1 METVCGSLD
10 LCFGEFE
17 GVFTKLKN
25 EVALMQARVE
35 SSEKEKSSVLAKNL
49 ELEKN
54 NDVLKSKNASYLK
67 RIDDLGRDQAKEKQR
82 VSDLQRANAVMEA
95 DAIKAIKAIKGDVV
109 KANAALKKAEEEK
122 IRLGFLVSAWGEAME
137 SATVKSVTEK
147 IRLGF
152 LVSAWEEAMES
163 ATVAWQKILSQKDA
177 ELMQLETAKDAELM
191 QLEIA
196 KNAELM
202 QLEIAK
208 KTAKKRLDRRIEFWR
223 KKTQTLQAR
232 NLNKLERLRT
242 SKKSIKS
249 LEKIC
254 KKSDDEIAVL
264 ERAREFFKKN
274 WQDCSRELQKQKKTL
289 NAVIATKEAVI
300 VTRED
305 QLQRVQGLYN
315 KMKEEDALKVKFVE
329 LVQVVD
335 RVVGRLRAARESD
348 SKEKDEALAS
358 ELLSYMDSVEGDVE
372 NVPDFEV
379 SSFESRPDAR
389 VASLGKIKEMLAQ
402 SGERIFGFVAK
413 ESAKAE
419 KKAAVEDK
427 KKDAL
432 EAKRQAKKERE
443 KEKKKEKKKERKKL
457 AIEMKKT
464 GNSLTYEHASLKPSG
479 NFVPIGSPGNINW
492 VREPTRG
499 QGTK

>member
-1 METVCGSLD
+1 
-10 LCFGEFE
+10 
-17 GVFTKLKN
+17 
-25 EVALMQARVE
+25 MQARVE
-35 SSEKEKSSVLAKNL
+35 SSEKEKRSVLAKNL
-49 ELEKN
+49 ELEEN
-54 NDVLKSKNASYLK
+54 NNVLKSQNASYLK
-67 RIDDLGRDQAKEKQR
+67 RIDDLGKEQAKEKQR
-82 VSDLQRANAVMEA
+82 VGDLQRANAVKEA
-95 DAIKAIKAIKGDVV
+95 DAIKAINAIKGDVV
-109 KANAALKKAEEEK
+109 KANAALKKAEDEK
-122 IRLGFLVSAWGEAME
+122 VRLGFLVSAWGEAME

-196 KNAELM
+196 K
-202 QLEIAK
+202 
-208 KTAKKRLDRRIEFWR
+208 KTAKKRLDRRIEFLR

-254 KKSDDEIAVL
+254 KKSDDENAVL

-305 QLQRVQGLYN
+305 QLQRVQGLYDQ
-315 KMKEEDALKVKFVE
+315 MKEEDALKVKFVE

-335 RVVGRLRAARESD
+335 RVVGRLRAARERD
-348 SKEKDEALAS
+348 SEEKDDALAS
-358 ELLSYMDSVEGDVE
+358 ELLSYMDSVEGDVK

-413 ESAKAE
+413 EAAKGD

-432 EAKRQAKKERE
+432 EAKKRAKRERE

>member
-35 SSEKEKSSVLAKNL
+35 SSEKEKRSVLAKNL
-49 ELEKN
+49 ELEEN
-54 NDVLKSKNASYLK
+54 NDVLKSQNASYLK
-67 RIDDLGRDQAKEKQR
+67 RIDDLGKEQAKEKQR
-82 VSDLQRANAVMEA
+82 VGDLQRANAVKEA
-95 DAIKAIKAIKGDVV
+95 DAIKAINAIKGDVV

-122 IRLGFLVSAWGEAME
+122 IRLGFLVSAWGEAIE

-177 ELMQLETAKDAELM
+177 ELMQLEAAKDAEL
-191 QLEIA
+191 
-196 KNAELM
+196 K
-202 QLEIAK
+202 IAK

-223 KKTQTLQAR
+223 KETQTLQAR
-232 NLNKLERLRT
+232 NVNTLERLRT
-242 SKKSIKS
+242 SKRSIKS

-305 QLQRVQGLYN
+305 QLQRVEGLYK

-348 SKEKDEALAS
+348 SNEKDEALTS
-358 ELLSYMDSVEGDVE
+358 ELDSYTDSVEGMDSVEGDVE

>member
-67 RIDDLGRDQAKEKQR
+67 RIDDLGKEQAKEKQR
-82 VSDLQRANAVMEA
+82 VGDLQRANAVKEA
-95 DAIKAIKAIKGDVV
+95 DAIKAINAIKGDVV

-122 IRLGFLVSAWGEAME
+122 VRLGFLVSAWGEAME

-163 ATVAWQKILSQKDA
+163 ATVAWQKIFSQKDA
-177 ELMQLETAKDAELM
+177 ELMRLETAKD
-191 QLEIA
+191 
-196 KNAELM
+196 AELM

-223 KKTQTLQAR
+223 KETQTLQAR
-232 NLNKLERLRT
+232 NVNTLERLRT
-242 SKKSIKS
+242 SKRSIKS

-305 QLQRVQGLYN
+305 QLQRVEGLYK

-358 ELLSYMDSVEGDVE
+358 ELLSFTDSVEGMDSVEGDVE

>member
-49 ELEKN
+49 ELEEN
-54 NDVLKSKNASYLK
+54 NDVLKSQNASYLK
-67 RIDDLGRDQAKEKQR
+67 RIDDLGKEQAKEKQR
-82 VSDLQRANAVMEA
+82 VGDLQRANAVKEA
-95 DAIKAIKAIKGDVV
+95 DAIKAINAIKGDVV

-122 IRLGFLVSAWGEAME
+122 V
-137 SATVKSVTEK
+137 
-147 IRLGF
+147 RLGF

-177 ELMQLETAKDAELM
+177 ELMQLEAAKDAE
-191 QLEIA
+191 
-196 KNAELM
+196 
-202 QLEIAK
+202 LEIAK
-208 KTAKKRLDRRIEFWR
+208 KTAKKRLHRRIEFWR

-232 NLNKLERLRT
+232 NLNKLERLRA

-254 KKSDDEIAVL
+254 KKSDDKNAVL
-264 ERAREFFKKN
+264 ERAREYFKKN

-305 QLQRVQGLYN
+305 QLQRVEGLYK

-348 SKEKDEALAS
+348 SNEKDEALTS
-358 ELLSYMDSVEGDVE
+358 DLDSYTDFVEGMDFVEGDVE

-402 SGERIFGFVAK
+402 SGERIFGLVAK

-432 EAKRQAKKERE
+432 EAKRQAKRERE

-464 GNSLTYEHASLKPSG
+464 GNSLTYEHASLKPFG
-479 NFVPIGSPGNINW
+479 NFVPIGLPGKVNW

>member
-35 SSEKEKSSVLAKNL
+35 SSEKEKRSVLAKNL
-49 ELEKN
+49 ELEEN

-67 RIDDLGRDQAKEKQR
+67 RIDDLGKEQAKEKQR
-82 VSDLQRANAVMEA
+82 VSDLQRANAVKEA
-95 DAIKAIKAIKGDVV
+95 DAIKAINAIKGDVV

-122 IRLGFLVSAWGEAME
+122 VRLGFLVSAWGEAME

-177 ELMQLETAKDAELM
+177 ELMQLEAAKDAE
-191 QLEIA
+191 
-196 KNAELM
+196 
-202 QLEIAK
+202 LEIAK

-223 KKTQTLQAR
+223 KETQTLEAR
-232 NLNKLERLRT
+232 NLKTLERLRT
-242 SKKSIKS
+242 SKRSIKS

-274 WQDCSRELQKQKKTL
+274 WQDCSRELKKQKKTL
-289 NAVIATKEAVI
+289 NAANAVIATKQAVI
-300 VTRED
+300 VTREE
-305 QLQRVQGLYN
+305 QLQRAEGLYK
-315 KMKEEDALKVKFVE
+315 KMKEEDALKAEFVE

-348 SKEKDEALAS
+348 SNEKDEALTS
-358 ELLSYMDSVEGDVE
+358 DLDSYTDFVEGMDSVEGDVE

-413 ESAKAE
+413 EAAKGD

-432 EAKRQAKKERE
+432 EAKKRAKRERE

>member
-1 METVCGSLD
+1 M
-10 LCFGEFE
+10 
-17 GVFTKLKN
+17 K
-25 EVALMQARVE
+25 ARVE

-49 ELEKN
+49 ELERN
-54 NDVLKSKNASYLK
+54 NDILKSENASYMK
-67 RIDDLGRDQAKEKQR
+67 RIDELGRDQAKEKQR
-82 VSDLQRANAVMEA
+82 VSELQRANAVMEA

-122 IRLGFLVSAWGEAME
+122 IRLGFLVSAWGESME
-137 SATVKSVTEK
+137 SATVESVTEK

-177 ELMQLETAKDAELM
+177 ELMQLEAAKDAEF
-191 QLEIA
+191 
-196 KNAELM
+196 M

-223 KKTQTLQAR
+223 KETQTLQAR
-232 NLNKLERLRT
+232 NLNTLERLRT
-242 SKKSIKS
+242 SKRSIKS

-274 WQDCSRELQKQKKTL
+274 WQDCSRELKKQKKTL
-289 NAVIATKEAVI
+289 NAANAVIATKQAVI
-300 VTRED
+300 VTREE
-305 QLQRVQGLYN
+305 QLQRAEGLYK
-315 KMKEEDALKVKFVE
+315 KMKEEDALKAEFVE

-348 SKEKDEALAS
+348 SNEKDEALTS
-358 ELLSYMDSVEGDVE
+358 DLDSYTDFVEGMDSVEGDVE

-379 SSFESRPDAR
+379 SSFQSRPDAR

-413 ESAKAE
+413 EAAKGE

-432 EAKRQAKKERE
+432 EAKRQAKRERE